1 MQLDQPQV
9 LRHTFENRTPRRSWF
24 HTTFRSFRRDSFA
37 LVAACILLVIII
49 LSIVAPLVAPYDP
62 TEAEPNLRLLGMGTP
77 GHLFGLDGQGRDI
90 LSRVIWGGR
99 ASFPTA
105 LIPVMVATLVS
116 VTLALLSGYFGGI
129 LGNIIMRVID
139 VIFAF
144 PTIILAIAISAF
156 LGTGRG
162 SVIVAVSIVLLP
174 PMTRVA
180 YVAAR
185 EQVSRDFVEAARA
198 LGAPA
203 WRLMLM
209 HILPNAFPPVLV
221 YATTLVGLMVVFVAG
236 LSFLGLGLK
245 PPTAEWGLMV
255 AEGRQLIGVA
265 PHVAVV
271 PGLTISIT
279 ALCFNLIGDGLR
291 YALDPRVRNIK

>member
-1 MQLDQPQV
+1 M
-9 LRHTFENRTPRRSWF
+9 
-24 HTTFRSFRRDSFA
+24 
-37 LVAACILLVIII
+37 
-49 LSIVAPLVAPYDP
+49 
-62 TEAEPNLRLLGMGTP
+62 
-77 GHLFGLDGQGRDI
+77 

-99 ASFPTA
+99 ASLPTA
-105 LIPVMVATLVS
+105 VIPVVVATIISL
-116 VTLALLSGYFGGI
+116 TLALVAGYYGGI
-129 LGNIIMRVID
+129 LGNVIMRVID

-185 EQVSRDFVEAARA
+185 EQISRDFVDAARA
-198 LGAPA
+198 LGAPP

-209 HILPNAFPPVLV
+209 HILPNAFAPVLV
-221 YATTLVGLMVVFVAG
+221 YATTLVGLTVVFVAG

-245 PPTAEWGLMV
+245 PPTPEWGLMV
-255 AEGRQLIGVA
+255 SEGRQLIGVA
-265 PHVAVV
+265 VHVAAV
-271 PGLTISIT
+271 PGLVISVT
-279 ALCFNLIGDGLR
+279 ALCFNLVGDGLR
-291 YALDPRVRNIK
+291 YALDPRVRNIN